1 MRASMPTNR
10 SPSTLTAIAAVA
22 ALSAAPAVGDAPVGE
37 RVFGQVCMAC
47 HLTGV
52 LGAPKVGD
60 KAAWQPRYHEGVE
73 HLVDQAVNGIGAMP
87 PRGGKDSLTDKEIE
101 AAVVYMLYKSGIEVN

>member
-1 MRASMPTNR
+1 MKPSTSRSRA
-10 SPSTLTAIAAVA
+10 PSTLTAIAAIA
-22 ALSAAPAVGDAPVGE
+22 GLWAAPAIGDAPVGE
-37 RVFGQVCMAC
+37 RVFGQVCTAC

-101 AAVVYMLYKSGIEVN
+101 AAVVYMLHKSGIEVN

>member
-1 MRASMPTNR
+1 MNSVTPQGT
-10 SPSTLTAIAAVA
+10 PSSKLTAIAAIA
-22 ALSAAPAVGDAPVGE
+22 GLWAAPAIGDARVGE
-37 RVFGQVCMAC
+37 RVYDQVCVAC

-73 HLVDQAVNGIGAMP
+73 HLVDQAINGVGAMP
-87 PRGGKDSLTDKEIE
+87 PRGGKDALSDKEIE
-101 AAVVYMLYKSGIEVN
+101 AAVVHMLRNSGIELN

>member
-1 MRASMPTNR
+1 MNALTPRGRA
-10 SPSTLTAIAAVA
+10 PSTLTTLAAVA
-22 ALSAAPAVGDAPVGE
+22 GLWAAPALGDARVGE
-37 RVFGQVCMAC
+37 RVYGQVCMAC

-73 HLVDQAVNGIGAMP
+73 HLVDQAINGIGAMP
-87 PRGGKDSLTDKEIE
+87 PRGGKDSLSDKEIE
-101 AAVVYMLYKSGIEVN
+101 AAIVYMLRNSGIEMN

>member
-1 MRASMPTNR
+1 MNESMPATTY
-10 SPSTLTAIAAVA
+10 PSTLTAIAVVA
-22 ALSAAPAVGDAPVGE
+22 GLWAAPALGDARVGE
-37 RVFGQVCMAC
+37 RVYGQVCMAC

-73 HLVDQAVNGIGAMP
+73 HLVDQAINGIGAMP
-87 PRGGKDSLTDKEIE
+87 PRGGKDSLSDKEIE
-101 AAVVYMLYKSGIEVN
+101 AAIVHMLRNSGIEMN